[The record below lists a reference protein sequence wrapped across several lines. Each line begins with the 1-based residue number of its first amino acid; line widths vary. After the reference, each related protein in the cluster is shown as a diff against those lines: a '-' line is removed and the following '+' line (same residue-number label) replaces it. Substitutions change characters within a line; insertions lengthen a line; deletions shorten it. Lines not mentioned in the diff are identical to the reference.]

1 MSQGCYRKE
10 VVATSQRVCMQPKIK
25 AAAFYFPPTLFLGQN
40 ILLVRGDNQDTSGA
54 RNSAKSSFSILRR
67 TMSCSKMI
75 TSPGFLLQQV
85 HICSALGNGMM
96 GNQTREISD

>member
-10 VVATSQRVCMQPKIK
+10 VVATSQRVCMQPKIN
-25 AAAFYFPPTLFLGQN
+25 AFYFPQTLFLGQN

-54 RNSAKSSFSILRR
+54 SHSAKSSFSILRR

>member
-54 RNSAKSSFSILRR
+54 SHSAKSSFSILRR
-67 TMSCSKMI
+67 TMPCSKLI
-75 TSPGFLLQQV
+75 TSPGFILQQV
-85 HICSALGNGMM
+85 HIWSALGIGML
-96 GNQTREISD
+96 GNLTREISD